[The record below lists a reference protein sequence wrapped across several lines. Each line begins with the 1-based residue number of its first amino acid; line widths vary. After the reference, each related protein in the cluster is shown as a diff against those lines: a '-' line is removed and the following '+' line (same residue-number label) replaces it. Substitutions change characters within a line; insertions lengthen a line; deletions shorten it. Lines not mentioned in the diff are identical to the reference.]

1 MAKRFNYRYFVET
14 APLPNR
20 KVYDLMDKY
29 CGGKIVD
36 FATFLGLLD
45 ANGKPQDVK
54 LGRIFLP
61 DPRNKTRV
69 KYPDVSQEIKEAIMD
84 KLGFDES
91 WFYVDES
98 PSAVVNQQGSRNA
111 VSSIGDSNTINISD
125 VSDQDLKIEI
135 LQERYDEAMRYV
147 KKLEADNIVLQETN
161 KRLLDMLERALSGA
175 TSSVQSK
182 AQ

>member
-1 MAKRFNYRYFVET
+1 MKKSVESKMFPPPTRKIYELVLEETGGEVKAFAELIGISQQSFNRVFC
-14 APLPNR
+14 
-20 KVYDLMDKY
+20 K
-29 CGGKIVD
+29 
-36 FATFLGLLD
+36 
-45 ANGKPQDVK
+45 
-54 LGRIFLP
+54 
-61 DPRNKTRV
+61 DPRNG
-69 KYPDVSQEIKEAIMD
+69 KYPTLSQKIKQAIMD
-84 KLGFDES
+84 KFGFDES